1 MTWYRT
7 SPRQTA
13 RENGEKQYVTGKPCV
28 NGHISARL
36 VSTGVCLECSKAFC
50 FGYRKE
56 NFKKIAQYNTANKIK
71 LTQQKTSWKEK
82 NSEKA
87 VVARKKWCKNNPT
100 KLVFNSVRRKL
111 AKIQRMPAWLNS
123 GQLAEMEGVY
133 TYCSVLRNAGLDYH
147 VDHVVPLRG
156 KIVSGLHVPWNL
168 QVISGADN
176 VRKGN
181 RFDG

>member
-1 MTWYRT
+1 MNIIA
-7 SPRQTA
+7 RQEAKAQGLT
-13 RENGEKQYVTGKPCV
+13 RYFTGKPCV
-28 NGHISARL
+28 HGHIDERLIKNKTCITCAAISSA
-36 VSTGVCLECSKAFC
+36 KAKAKKPEKYHAHASAWNKRNPDKIREIQRKVNRANPARRNLWTSN
-50 FGYRKE
+50 YR
-56 NFKKIAQYNTANKIK
+56 Q
-71 LTQQKTSWKEK
+71 
-82 NSEKA
+82 
-87 VVARKKWCKNNPT
+87 
-100 KLVFNSVRRKL
+100 
-111 AKIQRMPAWLNS
+111 AKDDRMPAWLNS

>member
-1 MTWYRT
+1 MNIIT
-7 SPRQTA
+7 RQEAKAQELTRYFTGKSCVHGHVA
-13 RENGEKQYVTGKPCV
+13 ERLTVNKTCITCAAISSAKAKAKNPQKYYAHAKAWGNRNLDKVMASQNRRNRENP
-28 NGHISARL
+28 ARRNL
-36 VSTGVCLECSKAFC
+36 WTSN
-50 FGYRKE
+50 YR
-56 NFKKIAQYNTANKIK
+56 Q
-71 LTQQKTSWKEK
+71 
-82 NSEKA
+82 
-87 VVARKKWCKNNPT
+87 
-100 KLVFNSVRRKL
+100 
-111 AKIQRMPAWLNS
+111 AKDDRMPAWLNS